1 MGHWCNSTSS
11 WTCDP
16 IPFVTCKPGTPT
28 LTSAEPLGAKNSRP
42 LRPFMSSRSYIQC
55 PTSARPRRLVVRAG
69 GAKRGSS
76 GRHRKGGGG
85 KQAKQAAAP
94 QPSARSKPLL
104 MAEFK
109 ADEVLLFDPVAAGRD
124 ALQVGRVAQ
133 RRIAGCFLGCCHAC
147 RPCAASCRRHRRRAA
162 SGSLAACLPGR
173 PAPLRL
179 GPCWVLPA
187 LTATP
192 PHECVEPWPST
203 LPQVVYAY
211 PNEYTVGITSLGYQL
226 VWAFFETRP
235 DVSGACSTHLATP
248 AAHVLGAPAHLL
260 PALRRQRRRPPSVQR
275 RPDGPGRA
283 PALARS
289 PFRTALPR
297 SAPPVHRRARPSACW
312 RRPAGLQLCLGAGLL
327 QYSEVGARPALMP
340 SPDCGLGH
348 SPAGNQPCGARA
360 HAARAVI
367 ASWAGLLLGPCLG
380 IVCPPADTAQPQ
392 PPRTHPPLPSSPCS
406 MLEQLG
412 IPVLAADRGHEH
424 PLVSPELSAAAG
436 PLVPAKCGSG
446 PHSRQ
451 RAAGRG
457 ALLRRATS
465 ACAAPTAGRS
475 ARLRRCLAAARCSL
489 PTPSPTPTSS
499 MSSCWVGSL

>member
-1 MGHWCNSTSS
+1 
-11 WTCDP
+11 
-16 IPFVTCKPGTPT
+16 
-28 LTSAEPLGAKNSRP
+28 
-42 LRPFMSSRSYIQC
+42 MSSRSSVQC

-69 GAKRGSS
+69 GAKRGSG

-85 KQAKQAAAP
+85 KQAKQAAAS

-235 DVSGACSTHLATP
+235 DVSGARSTHLAKP
-248 AAHVLGAPAHLL
+248 AAHVLNAPAHLL
-260 PALRRQRRRPPSVQR
+260 PAL
-275 RPDGPGRA
+275 
-283 PALARS
+283 
-289 PFRTALPR
+289 
-297 SAPPVHRRARPSACW
+297 C
-312 RRPAGLQLCLGAGLL
+312 RPASPPA
-327 QYSEVGARPALMP
+327 ARPAQP
-340 SPDCGLGH
+340 RQPWQGPGLG
-348 SPAGNQPCGARA
+348 P
-360 HAARAVI
+360 
-367 ASWAGLLLGPCLG
+367 
-380 IVCPPADTAQPQ
+380 T
-392 PPRTHPPLPSSPCS
+392 PLPY
-406 MLEQLG
+406 
-412 IPVLAADRGHEH
+412 
-424 PLVSPELSAAAG
+424 
-436 PLVPAKCGSG
+436 
-446 PHSRQ
+446 
-451 RAAGRG
+451 RAAPQC
-457 ALLRRATS
+457 T
-465 ACAAPTAGRS
+465 ACSPTRTTLCQLAPTCWAS
-475 ARLRRCLAAARCSL
+475 AL
-489 PTPSPTPTSS
+489 PGSWTTPTF
-499 MSSCWVGSL
+499 